1 MGRKWSEGERRANIS
16 GGSGVESRPKWL
28 SDGTG
33 AYVTGME
40 TNLGMDFARVFGRDL
55 DALAGQIG
63 SYPDD
68 ESVWRVGGTIKNP
81 AATLALHATG
91 NLEHFIGGAL
101 GGTGYVRDR
110 DTEFSERGLPRAE
123 ILGRIV
129 QCQERVLSTL
139 TSLSDEEISAPYP
152 GEEPPH
158 LKGASTHFFLV
169 YLASHLAW
177 HLGQVDYHRRILVE
191 ETPGDG

>member
-1 MGRKWSEGERRANIS
+1 
-16 GGSGVESRPKWL
+16 
-28 SDGTG
+28 
-33 AYVTGME
+33 ME
-40 TNLGMDFARVFGRDL
+40 TTLGTDFARVFGRDL

-68 ESVWRVGGTIKNP
+68 ESVWRVGGTIKNA
-81 AATLALHATG
+81 AATLALHAAG
-91 NLEHFIGGAL
+91 NLEHFIGAAL

-110 DTEFSERGLPRAE
+110 DAEFSARGLSRAE
-123 ILGRIV
+123 ILARIA
-129 QCQERVLSTL
+129 QCRENVLSTL
-139 TSLSDEEISAPYP
+139 AGLSDEEVRASYP

-177 HLGQVDYHRRILVE
+177 HLGQIDYHRRALVE
-191 ETPGDG
+191 GTAEGG

>member
-1 MGRKWSEGERRANIS
+1 MK
-16 GGSGVESRPKWL
+16 
-28 SDGTG
+28 T
-33 AYVTGME
+33 T
-40 TNLGMDFARVFGRDL
+40 LGMDLARVFGRDL

-68 ESVWRVGGTIKNP
+68 ESTWRVGGTIKNS
-81 AATLALHATG
+81 AATLALHAAG

-110 DTEFSERGLPRAE
+110 DAEFSARGLSRAE
-123 ILGRIV
+123 ILGRIAH
-129 QCQERVLSTL
+129 CQESVLSTL
-139 TSLSDEEISAPYP
+139 AGLSDEDIRGPYP

-158 LKGASTHFFLV
+158 IKGASTHFFLV

-191 ETPGDG
+191 GSGEEG